1 MKIRFTFP
9 FAIFLVTISLANA
22 QTSYPKGKY
31 KDTVSLINKEPI
43 EEKLVVKLRN
53 EKDVKKEGGN
63 DYDVFV
69 YNKKN
74 DEYKLLKKVLAVS
87 DGENLY
93 LNGKKVKCS
102 SRYCKVIQ
110 EGNRFLV
117 FVVAIQEGDYSSV
130 GVMFGIVGGLI
141 SSAISS
147 NNDVKRYPFVFD
159 FKVNKSTPLT
169 KEYMYKNLLKYPEIL
184 KQFEAEKDKNNVVT
198 WLKYLGKINY

>member
-9 FAIFLVTISLANA
+9 LAIFLVTISLANA

-31 KDTVSLINKEPI
+31 KDVVSLIKKEPI

-74 DEYKLLKKVLAVS
+74 GEYKLLKKVLAVS

-110 EGNRFLV
+110 EGKRFLV